1 MEDSIDVEI
10 VDYDKKKT
18 LLGIELNPKS
28 TLLDVRKE
36 LEESDVTKFIFVN
49 EKGVKMAEKTKTV

>member
-36 LEESDVTKFIFVN
+36 LEESDITNFIFVN
-49 EKGVKMAEKTKTV
+49 E